1 MRIKTRFSEEYMSAF
16 TVYGG
21 VPLIGDVTVSGS
33 KNAAL
38 PILLATLVTRGVSV
52 IHRVPDIG
60 DVRCVTEILSAY
72 GADVM
77 RDGGTLTVDTR
88 ELHYAEPSDICSSI
102 RASTYLIGASL
113 GRFGRFRLS
122 RFGGCSFS
130 PRPIDLHIL
139 AAETLGAQLSG
150 DLLCGNLSGAEIRF
164 PIASVGAT
172 VNTLIMASVADG
184 RTVIRGFARE
194 PHVLALA
201 DFLTSAGASINFFD
215 DAIVVEGRELVGG
228 NISVIGDMI
237 EAGSYLSAALVTGG
251 SVTAHGVSHTEL
263 SAYLDAV
270 SEIGASVTLDLDAVT
285 VSRPS
290 FHRQTRIT
298 AAPYPAFPTDLQPI
312 LAATMAALSGGEI
325 VDTVFPARFGY
336 LDSLAALGV
345 VSSHSDGRAFIYP
358 SRPVSAVTS
367 APDLRGGMAC
377 ILTALAARGIS
388 RIENADI
395 ILRGYETPM
404 EKLRSLGARIDLY

>member
-1 MRIKTRFSEEYMSAF
+1 MSAF

-21 VPLIGDVTVSGS
+21 VPLVGDVTVSGS

-52 IHRVPDIG
+52 IRRVPDIG
-60 DVRCVTEILSAY
+60 DVRCVIEILSSY
-72 GADVM
+72 GARVS
-77 RDGGTLTVDTR
+77 REGSTLTVDTR
-88 ELHYAEPSDICSSI
+88 DLHYAEPSGICSSL

-130 PRPIDLHIL
+130 PRPIDLHLL
-139 AAETLGAQLSG
+139 AAETLGARRSGELLLSDG
-150 DLLCGNLSGAEIRF
+150 LCGADIRF

-172 VNTLIMASVADG
+172 VNALIMASVANG
-184 RTVIRGFARE
+184 RSVIRGFARE

-201 DFLTSAGASINFFD
+201 DFLTSAGASITFFD

-228 NISVIGDMI
+228 DISVIGDMI
-237 EAGSYLSAALVTGG
+237 EAGSYLCAALITGG
-251 SVTAHGVSHTEL
+251 SVTVHGVSHTEL
-263 SAYLDAV
+263 SAYLDAI
-270 SEIGASVTLDLDAVT
+270 SDMGASVTLGVDSVT
-285 VSRPS
+285 VSRS
-290 FHRQTRIT
+290 DTCHFARIT

-325 VDTVFPARFGY
+325 IDTVFPSRFGY

-345 VSSHSDGRAFIYP
+345 VSSRSDGRALLYP
-358 SRPVSAVTS
+358 SSPVASLTC

-377 ILTALAARGIS
+377 VLIALAAHGGS
-388 RIENADI
+388 RIENAEA
-395 ILRGYETPM
+395 ILRGYESPTD
-404 EKLRSLGARIDLY
+404 KLRSLGAHVDLY